1 MGSLSKLLTIVL
13 GFVFVQATFITND
26 TPNIVSSSFEFI
38 IVGGGTTG
46 LAIAN
51 RLAVNH
57 SVLVVERGP
66 DLVNDEIVNNPYM
79 FAAGTPSPCRFSLLS
94 TPQVGFRGT
103 RRSLPLFYGSCL
115 GGSSSV
121 NGMMG
126 ARPTFASMNAI
137 QALGNPGWGWND
149 FLPYMQKSES
159 FTPPDPWQMK
169 KGANYIAAVHGY
181 DGPVGVSFA
190 RPLNAPVL
198 QSIAKNTTQTVFDGE
213 VTLSPDMGDGFS
225 GGRVSSFYYHIH
237 FNKTLHS
244 DRRSSSA
251 WSYLYPQAQQRAN
264 LTVLTGHRVNSVLTS
279 VSVGG
284 NVTATGVLVEPS
296 VGGRITLFDASREV
310 IISAGALQSPAILQ
324 RSGIGNAMALRN
336 LRIELVMDLPG
347 VGANLQ
353 DHVGL
358 YNASFPLAPSA
369 NTTNITSWPNIL
381 PGIVVTH
388 STTRS
393 TLGLQDSNAMDRLL
407 RGISTEYTVSVG
419 GVVNSESLARQAVVI
434 AEAYQID
441 HPFIELFF
449 TPGSISLTVAAH
461 TILPLSRG
469 SIHINTTDPSADPI
483 ADMQYLTSEVDM
495 RAAVAAARR
504 ISLIA
509 VTPPFSDLITEDAL
523 HQSGVPLVNATEE
536 EVRKWVL
543 DTYVSDIHFFGS
555 NSMMPKALGGVVSP
569 QLLVYGTT
577 NLRIADASILPLSVF
592 PHPTLGLYGVAEK
605 AASMI
610 LQAAAMN

>member
-1 MGSLSKLLTIVL
+1 MPRVKCSRIILVLFLVILLNL
-13 GFVFVQATFITND
+13 ATVITND
-26 TPNIVSSSFEFI
+26 TSNIVSSSFEFI

-79 FAAGTPSPCRFSLLS
+79 FAAGTPSPCRFSMSS

-115 GGSSSV
+115 GGSSSI

-159 FTPPDPWQMK
+159 FTPPNPWQME

-225 GGRVSSFYYHIH
+225 GGHVSSFYYQIH

-251 WSYLYPQAQQRAN
+251 WASRKLC
-264 LTVLTGHRVNSVLTS
+264 TDVW
-279 VSVGG
+279 
-284 NVTATGVLVEPS
+284 
-296 VGGRITLFDASREV
+296 GRITLFNASREV

-336 LRIELVMDLPG
+336 LQIELVMDLPG

-369 NTTNITSWPNIL
+369 NTTTITSWPNIL

-388 STTRS
+388 PTTRN
-393 TLGLQDSNAMDRLL
+393 TLGLQDSNAMDILL

-449 TPGSISLTVAAH
+449 TPGSVSLAVAAH

-483 ADMQYLTSEVDM
+483 ADMQYLTSEVDI

-536 EVRKWVL
+536 ELRKWVL

-555 NSMMPKALGGVVSP
+555 NSMMPKELGGVVSP
-569 QLLVYGTT
+569 QLLVY
-577 NLRIADASILPLSVF
+577 ADASILPLNMA
-592 PHPTLGLYGVAEK
+592 PNALLY
-605 AASMI
+605 
-610 LQAAAMN
+610 LQW

>member
-1 MGSLSKLLTIVL
+1 MGSLSKLLTILL
-13 GFVFVQATFITND
+13 GFVFVQATVITND
-26 TPNIVSSSFEFI
+26 TSNIVSSSFEFI

-79 FAAGTPSPCRFSLLS
+79 FAAGMTMPNINLS
-94 TPQVGFRGT
+94 
-103 RRSLPLFYGSCL
+103 SCE
-115 GGSSSV
+115 
-121 NGMMG
+121 
-126 ARPTFASMNAI
+126 I
-137 QALGNPGWGWND
+137 QAISMSILDELNPTSWLSWYPSIPTLILWE
-149 FLPYMQKSES
+149 LPWRKLFHQRYMQKSES
-159 FTPPDPWQMK
+159 FTPPNPWQME

-198 QSIAKNTTQTVFDGE
+198 QSIAKTTTQTVFDGE

-225 GGRVSSFYYHIH
+225 GG
-237 FNKTLHS
+237 
-244 DRRSSSA
+244 
-251 WSYLYPQAQQRAN
+251 
-264 LTVLTGHRVNSVLTS
+264 HRVNSVLTS
-279 VSVGG
+279 VSVSG

-296 VGGRITLFDASREV
+296 VGGRITLFNASREV

-336 LRIELVMDLPG
+336 LQIELVMDLPG

-369 NTTNITSWPNIL
+369 NTTTITSWPNIL

-388 STTRS
+388 PTTRN
-393 TLGLQDSNAMDRLL
+393 TLGLQDSNAMDILL

-449 TPGSISLTVAAH
+449 TPGSVSLAVAAH

-483 ADMQYLTSEVDM
+483 ADMQYLTSEVDI

-555 NSMMPKALGGVVSP
+555 NSMMPKELGGVVSP

-610 LQAAAMN
+610 LQAAAMR

>member
-13 GFVFVQATFITND
+13 GFVFVQATLITND
-26 TPNIVSSSFEFI
+26 TSNIVSLSFEFI

-57 SVLVVERGP
+57 SVLVVERGL

-79 FAAGTPSPCRFSLLS
+79 FAAGTPSPCRFSMIS

-103 RRSLPLFYGSCL
+103 HLILDLYSGSCL
-115 GGSSSV
+115 GGSSSIS
-121 NGMMG
+121 GMMG

-149 FLPYMQKSES
+149 FLPS
-159 FTPPDPWQMK
+159 FTEPFSSLDTCKNPWQME
-169 KGANYIAAVHGY
+169 KGADYIAAVHEY

-190 RPLNAPVL
+190 RPLNAPT
-198 QSIAKNTTQTVFDGE
+198 IFDEELNRLWGE
-213 VTLSPDMGDGFS
+213 GH
-225 GGRVSSFYYHIH
+225 VSSFYYHIH

-251 WSYLYPQAQQRAN
+251 WSHLYPQTQQRAN

-279 VSVGG
+279 VSVSG

-296 VGGRITLFDASREV
+296 VGGRITLFNTSREV
-310 IISAGALQSPAILQ
+310 VISAGALQSPAILQ

-336 LRIELVMDLPG
+336 LQIELVMDLPG
-347 VGANLQ
+347 VGVNLQ

-381 PGIVVTH
+381 PGIVVAH
-388 STTRS
+388 PTTRN
-393 TLGLQDSNAMDRLL
+393 TLGLQDSNAMDHLL
-407 RGISTEYTVSVG
+407 RGISAEYTVSVG

-434 AEAYQID
+434 ADAYQID

-449 TPGSISLTVAAH
+449 TPGSISLAVAAH

-483 ADMQYLTSEVDM
+483 ADMQYLTSEVDI

-509 VTPPFSDLITEDAL
+509 VTPPFSDFITEDAL
-523 HQSGVPLVNATEE
+523 HRSGVPLVNATEE

-543 DTYVSDIHFFGS
+543 DT
-555 NSMMPKALGGVVSP
+555 NSIMPKELGGVVSP

-610 LQAAAMN
+610 LEATAMK